1 MQRVAGILCLGVF
14 RASVEAA
21 DDLQACFGDPRQQR
35 LARTQSEQFGDVGN
49 DQPALAAVGQM
60 GRQTAEEAAQHA
72 RIGVIDGIFDRRG
85 RLRRQPRRIADDERR
100 LAIRKQVGL
109 DDLHMVGQPQALD
122 VFRCAGQRPRILVG
136 GDNLRHAAPR
146 EHGSDDAGAGA
157 DVEGQF
163 AAGRKRRR
171 GEQIDILAAHR

>member
-1 MQRVAGILCLGVF
+1 MTCRP
-14 RASVEAA
+14 ASAIHASNASRERSPSSSAM
-21 DDLQACFGDPRQQR
+21 
-35 LARTQSEQFGDVGN
+35 SEMIS
-49 DQPALAAVGQM
+49 QPSAAVGQM

-72 RIGVIDGIFDRRG
+72 RIGVIDSIFDRRG
-85 RLRRQPRRIADDERR
+85 RLRRQPRRIADDQRC
-100 LAIRKQVGL
+100 LAFREEVGL

-122 VFRCAGQRPRILVG
+122 VFRCAGQRPVVLVG
-136 GDNLRHAAPR
+136 GDDARHAAPR

-157 DVEGQF
+157 DVEGQI